1 MKKKHMTVLLGIFC
15 LAALLVVGAF
25 KVQAGSSE
33 PGSTTDPLVTKSFVE
48 DVLNKKTELKV
59 VELTTG
65 QTLEGKAGAE
75 LILRG
80 GKALIS
86 IKPGAQG
93 GLSDVTGGK
102 DLNNG
107 ATAPLNH
114 LMIVA
119 RSDGRGLKA
128 QSKVWVTVRGEYEI
142 K

>member
-1 MKKKHMTVLLGIFC
+1 MKKNHRTLLLGIFS
-15 LAALLVVGAF
+15 LAILLLAGAYQ
-25 KVQAGSSE
+25 VQAGSSE
-33 PGSTTDPLVTKSFVE
+33 PGSNTDPLVTKSYVE
-48 DVLNKKTELKV
+48 DILTKKTELKV

-75 LILRG
+75 FILRG

-86 IKPGAQG
+86 IKPGALG

-107 ATAPLNH
+107 AAAPLNH
-114 LMIVA
+114 LMIIA

-128 QSKVWVTVRGEYEI
+128 QSIAWVMVRGEYEI